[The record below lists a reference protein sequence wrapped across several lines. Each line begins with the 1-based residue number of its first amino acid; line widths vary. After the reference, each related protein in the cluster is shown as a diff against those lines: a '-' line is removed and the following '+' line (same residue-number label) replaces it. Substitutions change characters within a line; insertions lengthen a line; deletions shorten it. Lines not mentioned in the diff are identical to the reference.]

1 MIRRPPRSTLFPYTT
16 LFRSLL
22 RSMPSG
28 SKGGLSSRMDK
39 EPYSKTDAGFREIDL
54 DPLLLKMLRD
64 FIEDRKEGF
73 LFQTESAQCSTRSRS
88 RSGSHRPVCSE
99 R

>member
-1 MIRRPPRSTLFPYTT
+1 
-16 LFRSLL
+16 
-22 RSMPSG
+22 
-28 SKGGLSSRMDK
+28 MDK

-73 LFQTESAQCSTRSRS
+73 LFQTESATMLNSQSVSERLPSPGLLRTMKRSASFKSNSRS
-88 RSGSHRPVCSE
+88 R
-99 R
+99 